1 MSIRLAVLVSGRGS
15 NLQAIIDAIRTGR
28 LQASVEIVVSDA
40 ADAPAVARARAVEIP
55 AAVVRRRDYSSRAEF
70 DLALAGA
77 VEKARPDLVVLA
89 GFMTLLGPAFLDRFP
104 GRVINIHPSLLPA
117 FPGLEAQKQ
126 ALEYGVRFTG
136 CTVHYVD
143 YGMDS
148 GAIIDQ
154 RVVEVMPGDDVE
166 SLSARILEQEHQLLV
181 DVIGRLGE
189 QMNRR
194 LNGRVSGHVSEDV
207 REHVSED
214 VSGHAGCEVGGKIGE
229 KMGEGR
235 CAHRGREQA

>member
-1 MSIRLAVLVSGRGS
+1 MSIRSIRLAVLVSGRGS
-15 NLQAIIDAIRTGR
+15 NLQAIVDAVRAGR
-28 LQASVEIVVSDA
+28 LEASVEIVVSDV
-40 ADAPAVARARAVEIP
+40 ADAPAVARARACGIP
-55 AAVVRRRDYSSRAEF
+55 AAVVRRRDYPSRAEF
-70 DLALAGA
+70 ELALAGA
-77 VEKARPDLVVLA
+77 VERARPDLVVLA
-89 GFMTLLGPAFLDRFP
+89 GFMRLLGATFLDRFP

-117 FPGLEAQKQ
+117 FPGLEAQRQ

-154 RVVEVMPGDDVE
+154 RVVEVMPGDDVDI
-166 SLSARILEQEHQLLV
+166 LSARILEQEHELLV

-194 LNGRVSGHVSEDV
+194 VSGHT
-207 REHVSED
+207 
-214 VSGHAGCEVGGKIGE
+214 GCEVGGKIGEKIGEKMGE

>member
-1 MSIRLAVLVSGRGS
+1 MSIRSIRLAVLVSGRGS
-15 NLQAIIDAIRTGR
+15 NLQAIVDAVRAGR
-28 LQASVEIVVSDA
+28 LQASVEIVASDV
-40 ADAPAVARARAVEIP
+40 ADAPAVARARAGGVP
-55 AAVVRRRDYSSRAEF
+55 AAVVRRRDYPSRAEF
-70 DLALAGA
+70 ELALAGA

-89 GFMTLLGPAFLDRFP
+89 GFMRLLGPAFLDRFR

-154 RVVEVMPGDDVE
+154 RVVEVIPGDDVD
-166 SLSARILEQEHQLLV
+166 SLSARILEQEHELLV
-181 DVIGRLGE
+181 DVIGRFAQHRSE
-189 QMNRR
+189 Q
-194 LNGRVSGHVSEDV
+194 VSSEID
-207 REHVSED
+207 
-214 VSGHAGCEVGGKIGE
+214 
-229 KMGEGR
+229 EGR
-235 CAHRGREQA
+235 GACCGREQA

>member
-70 DLALAGA
+70 ELALAGA

-89 GFMTLLGPAFLDRFP
+89 GFMMLLGPAFLDRFP

-126 ALEYGVRFTG
+126 ALEYGVKFSG

-154 RVVEVMPGDDVE
+154 RVVEVMPGDDVD
-166 SLSARILEQEHQLLV
+166 SLSARILKQEHELLV
-181 DVIGRLGE
+181 DVIGRMGE
-189 QMNRR
+189 QMN
-194 LNGRVSGHVSEDV
+194 
-207 REHVSED
+207 EHVNEPVNEQMSEQM
-214 VSGHAGCEVGGKIGE
+214 SEQMGRRIGGKIGE
-229 KMGEGR
+229 GR
-235 CAHRGREQA
+235 GVRRGREQA

>member
-15 NLQAIIDAIRTGR
+15 NLQAIVDAVRAGL
-28 LQASVEIVVSDA
+28 LQVSVEIVVSDV
-40 ADAPAVARARAVEIP
+40 ADAPAVARARAGGIP

-70 DLALAGA
+70 ELALAGT
-77 VEKARPDLVVLA
+77 VETARPDLVVLA
-89 GFMTLLGPAFLDRFP
+89 GFMRLLGPAFLDRFP

-148 GAIIDQ
+148 GSIIDQ
-154 RVVEVMPGDDVE
+154 RVVEVMPGDDVD
-166 SLSARILEQEHQLLV
+166 SLSARILKEEHELLV
-181 DVIGRLGE
+181 DVIRRFAG
-189 QMNRR
+189 QM
-194 LNGRVSGHVSEDV
+194 
-207 REHVSED
+207 
-214 VSGHAGCEVGGKIGE
+214 GGQMDRKIGE
-229 KMGEGR
+229 GR
-235 CAHRGREQA
+235 RVRHGREQA

>member
-1 MSIRLAVLVSGRGS
+1 VLVSGRGS
-15 NLQAIIDAIRTGR
+15 NLQAIVDAVRAGR
-28 LQASVEIVVSDA
+28 LQASVEIVASDV
-40 ADAPAVARARAVEIP
+40 ADAPAVARARAGGVP
-55 AAVVRRRDYSSRAEF
+55 AAVVRRRDYPSRAEF
-70 DLALAGA
+70 ELALAGA

-89 GFMTLLGPAFLDRFP
+89 GFMRLLGPAFLDRFR

-154 RVVEVMPGDDVE
+154 RVVEVIPGDDVD
-166 SLSARILEQEHQLLV
+166 SLSARILEQEHELLV
-181 DVIGRLGE
+181 DVIGRFAQHRSE
-189 QMNRR
+189 Q
-194 LNGRVSGHVSEDV
+194 VSSEID
-207 REHVSED
+207 
-214 VSGHAGCEVGGKIGE
+214 
-229 KMGEGR
+229 EGR
-235 CAHRGREQA
+235 GACCGREQA

>member
-40 ADAPAVARARAVEIP
+40 ADAPAVARARAAEIP

-70 DLALAGA
+70 ELALAGA

-89 GFMTLLGPAFLDRFP
+89 GFMMLLGPAFLDRFP

-126 ALEYGVRFTG
+126 ALEYGVKFSG

-154 RVVEVMPGDDVE
+154 RVVEVMPGDDVD
-166 SLSARILEQEHQLLV
+166 SLSARILEQEHELLV
-181 DVIGRLGE
+181 GVIGRMGE
-189 QMNRR
+189 QMN
-194 LNGRVSGHVSEDV
+194 
-207 REHVSED
+207 EHVNEPVNEQMSEQM
-214 VSGHAGCEVGGKIGE
+214 SEQMGRRIGGKIGE
-229 KMGEGR
+229 GR
-235 CAHRGREQA
+235 GVRRGREQA

>member
-40 ADAPAVARARAVEIP
+40 ADAPAVARARAAEIP

-70 DLALAGA
+70 ELALAGA

-89 GFMTLLGPAFLDRFP
+89 GFMMLLGPAFLDRFP

-126 ALEYGVRFTG
+126 ALEYGVKFSG

-154 RVVEVMPGDDVE
+154 RVVEVMPGDDVD
-166 SLSARILEQEHQLLV
+166 SLSARILKQEHELLV
-181 DVIGRLGE
+181 DVIGRMGE
-189 QMNRR
+189 QMN
-194 LNGRVSGHVSEDV
+194 
-207 REHVSED
+207 EHVNEPVNEQMSEQM
-214 VSGHAGCEVGGKIGE
+214 SEQMGRRIGGKIGE
-229 KMGEGR
+229 GR
-235 CAHRGREQA
+235 GVRRGREQA

>member
-154 RVVEVMPGDDVE
+154 RVVEVMPGDDVD
-166 SLSARILEQEHQLLV
+166 SLSARILEQEHELLV
-181 DVIGRLGE
+181 DVIGRFAQHRSE
-189 QMNRR
+189 Q
-194 LNGRVSGHVSEDV
+194 VSSEID
-207 REHVSED
+207 
-214 VSGHAGCEVGGKIGE
+214 
-229 KMGEGR
+229 EGR
-235 CAHRGREQA
+235 GACCGRDQA

>member
-1 MSIRLAVLVSGRGS
+1 MSIRSIRLAVLVSGRGS
-15 NLQAIIDAIRTGR
+15 NLQAIVDAARAGR
-28 LQASVEIVVSDA
+28 LQASVEVVVSDV
-40 ADAPAVARARAVEIP
+40 ADAPALARARAGGIP
-55 AAVVRRRDYSSRAEF
+55 AAVVRRRDYPSRAEF
-70 DLALAGA
+70 ELALAGA

-89 GFMTLLGPAFLDRFP
+89 GFMRLLGPAFLDRFP

-154 RVVEVMPGDDVE
+154 RVVEVMPGDDGD
-166 SLSARILEQEHQLLV
+166 SLSARILEQEHELLV
-181 DVIGRLGE
+181 DVIRRIGAQMKMDEKTGE
-189 QMNRR
+189 ETGKQM
-194 LNGRVSGHVSEDV
+194 SGAISEGGCV
-207 REHVSED
+207 RH
-214 VSGHAGCEVGGKIGE
+214 
-229 KMGEGR
+229 
-235 CAHRGREQA
+235 GREQA

>member
-1 MSIRLAVLVSGRGS
+1 MSIRSIRLAVLVSGRGS
-15 NLQAIIDAIRTGR
+15 NLQAIVDAVRAGR
-28 LQASVEIVVSDA
+28 LQASVEIVASDV
-40 ADAPAVARARAVEIP
+40 ADAPAVARARAGGVP
-55 AAVVRRRDYSSRAEF
+55 AAVVRRRDYPSRAEF
-70 DLALAGA
+70 ELALAGA

-89 GFMTLLGPAFLDRFP
+89 GFMRLLGPAFLDRFR

-154 RVVEVMPGDDVE
+154 RVVEVIPGDDVD
-166 SLSARILEQEHQLLV
+166 SLSARILEQEHELLV
-181 DVIGRLGE
+181 DVIGRFAQHRSE
-189 QMNRR
+189 Q
-194 LNGRVSGHVSEDV
+194 VSSEID
-207 REHVSED
+207 
-214 VSGHAGCEVGGKIGE
+214 
-229 KMGEGR
+229 EGR
-235 CAHRGREQA
+235 GACCGRDQA

>member
-136 CTVHYVD
+136 CTVHHVD

-154 RVVEVMPGDDVE
+154 RVVEVMPGDDVD
-166 SLSARILEQEHQLLV
+166 SLSARILKQEHELLV
-181 DVIGRLGE
+181 DVIGRMGE
-189 QMNRR
+189 QMN
-194 LNGRVSGHVSEDV
+194 
-207 REHVSED
+207 EHVNEPVNEQMSEQM
-214 VSGHAGCEVGGKIGE
+214 SEQMGRRIGGKIGE
-229 KMGEGR
+229 GR
-235 CAHRGREQA
+235 GVRRGREQA

>member
-126 ALEYGVRFTG
+126 ALEYGVKFSG

-154 RVVEVMPGDDVE
+154 RVVEVMPGDDVD
-166 SLSARILEQEHQLLV
+166 SLSARILKQEHELLV
-181 DVIGRLGE
+181 DVIGRMGE
-189 QMNRR
+189 QMN
-194 LNGRVSGHVSEDV
+194 
-207 REHVSED
+207 EHVNEPVNEQMSEQM
-214 VSGHAGCEVGGKIGE
+214 SEQMGRRIGGKIGE
-229 KMGEGR
+229 GR
-235 CAHRGREQA
+235 GVRRGREQA